1 MKLPQKLVGLGDY
14 QEIKNHLL
22 KVVHNSMTLE
32 EFEESWMSTITTY
45 DLEEYERL
53 AKLYD
58 EREQWVPAFLKSN
71 FFTGDD
77 AWIFIISCTSY
88 SSRRHLQKKKK
99 RIEKPTRVGPGG
111 ESSLLKLVKDFY
123 ISQIERY
130 FLLRCVHAWFR

>member
-1 MKLPQKLVGLGDY
+1 
-14 QEIKNHLL
+14 
-22 KVVHNSMTLE
+22 
-32 EFEESWMSTITTY
+32 MSTITTY

-58 EREQWVPAFLKSN
+58 ERERWVPAFLKSN

-77 AWIFIISCTSY
+77 AWIFIINCTSY

-111 ESSLLKLVKDFY
+111 ESLLLKLVKDFY

-130 FLLRCVHAWFR
+130 FLFRCVHAWFR